1 MSGTFPNY
9 FLPNLGLT
17 PTFGVLPLILVFWAL
32 FCYFHVFPLIFVIFT
47 QNLTKFVTFRLT
59 PSFLVS
65 GTFPNYFLPN
75 LGLTPNFWGLT
86 FNFSVLGTF
95 LLFSFFPLIFVIFTQ
110 NLTNFVTFC
119 LTPNFLVSGTFP
131 NYFLPNLGLTP
142 IFWGLTLNFS
152 VLGTFLLFSSFSPN
166 FWYFYPKFN
175 QFRDFLSYPQ
185 LLSVWDLSQ
194 LFSTQFRPYPQLL
207 GSYT

>member
-1 MSGTFPNY
+1 M
-9 FLPNLGLT
+9 
-17 PTFGVLPLILVFWAL
+17 FWAL
-32 FCYFHVFPLIFVIFT
+32 FCYFHLFPLIFCYFYPKFNQFRDFLSYLQLLSVWDLSQLFSTQFRPYPNFWGLTLNFSVLGTFLLFSCFPLIFVIFT

-166 FWYFYPKFN
+166 F
-175 QFRDFLSYPQ
+175 
-185 LLSVWDLSQ
+185 
-194 LFSTQFRPYPQLL
+194 
-207 GSYT
+207 